1 MEECFPRGGTLKK
14 SEETATKKRQR
25 EDDNLFST
33 YREEAEETGKKK
45 KKKQL
50 KETSKASQHEKG
62 SFAKVK
68 AVELLNYKDLSVG
81 MLFLG
86 CIKEVKDFELVIS
99 LPYNLVGFVQATNI
113 CEAYT
118 KLLNE
123 QVKKEEPVE
132 GLIPLPNLYSPG
144 MLVRC
149 AISNL
154 ETTSGGFNSIKLSL
168 NPKLIHGDLAPSS
181 VHKGMYLTGLV
192 SSEEDH
198 GYLIDLGIA
207 GTKAFL
213 PRHKADVY
221 INQTN
226 KGPALG
232 VGQYLDTVIDEVK
245 NDGRI
250 LRLSVS
256 QSDVTA
262 AIATDEQKWTINNL
276 LPGLVVKAQI
286 QKIFH
291 DHIAVSF
298 LSSYTGI
305 VDFLHLEPKKA
316 NVYQSDQLVKA
327 CILWIDK
334 SSKTI
339 RLTFRK
345 TFLQPGRLI
354 KQLSSNWIGTVHEK
368 CTVKALFKHA
378 GAMFELD
385 GETMAFALKY
395 HLISKLS
402 SDLNRYKEGTVH
414 TGRVVAFS
422 PMEETILLS
431 LKETVI
437 EEPFWK
443 HEDIQA
449 GQFLEGTVEKIA
461 TEGITVNIAKR
472 ISGLIPN
479 LHMADITLNHPEK
492 RYTPGKNIKCRVLN
506 VDPLAR
512 KLILTR
518 KKTMINSKLPIIAS
532 FHDAKPGM
540 ITHGF
545 IWAVKDF
552 GCIVKFYNDVHGLVP
567 ARELSSHYIPV
578 IQDAFYKGQV
588 VRVRVLECNREKETL
603 LLSFKIIEENEN
615 GEPDNKRERRTLS
628 QWKESG
634 KIVDVRIA
642 SKTDAELN
650 VLILPEESPAVLP
663 KVHLSD
669 HAANCELLFHC
680 LKEGDVL
687 SRVMCLNTSK
697 GQTILT
703 RKTAL
708 ISCVEKG
715 SCAKDFSE
723 VQVGMYLTGFV
734 RNIMPYGVFVEFLH
748 GLVGLVPI
756 SEVSDKFVTEIG
768 DHFVQGQT
776 VVAKVTNIDEQKKRF
791 LLTLKMS
798 ECAPD
803 DCSAD
808 GFSQI
813 GQCCS
818 ELQFCKSLM
827 KKNEKLDEGETI
839 YSVIPGKNLILVV
852 EKLEDNGSVLFSTS
866 QVPGAKKI
874 SAVQHKEQEKPLTL
888 GQKVKAVILHVDILK
903 AHVHVSM
910 EEALLKKCKE
920 NFAENSV
927 HSAVIQHLSE
937 EFAVASL
944 KDTSK
949 LVAVPLKRHFNDT
962 FRFES
967 ERLSVGQKI
976 SVTLSSMDAD
986 QHGIQFAVQNASSGR
1001 EKVKMPL
1008 NLTKRKP
1015 LIGEVITGTVKSI
1028 KPISVL
1034 VSITDKLTGNI
1045 HASQIV
1051 ENVLAGAL
1059 PTSKLRP
1066 KQSVTCRVIGGRD
1079 LKTHKFLPITHP
1091 HLMKSVLELSILP
1104 SLLNTEVKVEKHK
1117 PLNTYSSGDTV
1128 TCYVVKY
1135 NKEKQCL
1142 EVEISPGIRGTV
1154 EQLLL
1159 SSSAKVLK
1167 RPEKHFRPGQ
1177 ALTATV
1183 VDVEDARKKLSLS
1196 LIDLDALTE
1205 GCITFGC
1212 VKSVIPSTGLQIT
1225 IPFGKTGRASFFQ
1238 LNDCYDEI
1246 SLEKF
1251 AAGMLVRCC
1260 ILSVGNKIDL
1270 SLRESRLNPGSVSK
1284 QIDEDL
1290 SSIDCLKEGQLIKGF
1305 VSAVTDKGVFFR
1317 ISSSIDGHILFK
1329 NVTSYYVNEIE
1340 MYKKHIPEGKL
1351 LTAKIISIAKEENHI
1366 ELSLLSNDTGNPDVI
1381 PESDGYSLRRKKG
1394 EKKRRRTNSEREVKS
1409 SKKKK
1414 SQVSQDD
1421 EDSGVEV
1428 HYREQKTENEEKKEA
1443 SNKPPAPRLQVSSG
1457 FSWDVSLNTLKTSL
1471 IDGKESSSDSEED
1484 EEECPKIQK
1493 TKSNQKKQGVEKRPA
1508 GKEAKDPS
1516 QQPQS
1521 INEFERLVL
1530 SSPNIS
1536 ANWIQYMDFHL
1547 QATELEQARAVAERA
1562 LQTIYFREEQEKL
1575 NVWVAML
1582 NMENTYGTEETLLK
1596 VFGRAVQYN
1605 DPLKAFQH
1613 LVEIYIKSE
1622 KFKEADELFNTMIK
1636 RFKQE
1641 KSVYWKNAAF
1651 LLKQGQSEAAHR
1663 LLQRAMK
1670 CLPEKEHVEVIS
1682 KFAQLE
1688 FQLGDPV
1695 RAKAL
1700 FESTLSSYPKRT
1712 DIWSVYIDMM
1722 VKHGN
1727 QKEIRD
1733 IFERV
1738 IHLSLA
1744 AKRIKFFF
1752 KRYLEYEKKHGN
1764 EKTVQAVKEKAL
1776 QYVEAKS
1783 SVGTS

>member
-1 MEECFPRGGTLKK
+1 MEECFPRGGTQKK
-14 SEETATKKRQR
+14 SVETTIKKRPR

-33 YREEAEETGKKK
+33 YHKDEESSSIRKKK
-45 KKKQL
+45 KK
-50 KETSKASQHEKG
+50 ETATAAKHEKS
-62 SFAKVK
+62 SFTKVK
-68 AVELLNYKDLSVG
+68 PVELLKYKDLSVG

-86 CIKEVKDFELVIS
+86 CIKEVKDFELVVS
-99 LPYNLVGFVQATNI
+99 LPYNLIGFVQATNI

-118 KLLNE
+118 KLLNM
-123 QVKKEEPVE
+123 QVEKETPLED
-132 GLIPLPNLYSPG
+132 LIPLPSLYSPG

-149 AISNL
+149 VISNL

-181 VHKGMYLTGLV
+181 LHTGMYLTGLV
-192 SSEEDH
+192 SSVEDH
-198 GYLIDLGIA
+198 GYLIDLGIG

-213 PRHKADVY
+213 PRQKAEVY

-226 KGPALG
+226 KGTALR
-232 VGQYLDTVIDEVK
+232 VGQYLHCVIEEVK
-245 NDGRI
+245 NEGRI

-262 AIATDEQKWTINNL
+262 AIATEEQKWTLNNL
-276 LPGLVVKAQI
+276 LPGLVVKAQV
-286 QKIFH
+286 QKIFY

-305 VDFLHLEPKKA
+305 VDFLHLDAKKA
-316 NVYQSDQLVKA
+316 NLYQNDQIVKA

-334 SSKTI
+334 SSKII
-339 RLTFRK
+339 RLTLRK
-345 TFLQPGRLI
+345 TFLQPWKLI

-368 CTVKALFKHA
+368 CTVKALYKNA

-395 HLISKLS
+395 HLISMES
-402 SDLNRYKEGTVH
+402 GNVNTYKEGTVH
-414 TGRVVAFS
+414 TGRVVGFS

-431 LKETVI
+431 LKKKVI

-449 GQFLEGTVEKIA
+449 GQLLEGTVDKIG
-461 TEGITVNIAKR
+461 TEGITVDITDR
-472 ISGLIPN
+472 ISGLVPN
-479 LHMADITLNHPEK
+479 LHMADVALQHPEK
-492 RYTPGKNIKCRVLN
+492 RYTPGKMIQCRVLN
-506 VDPLAR
+506 VNPAAK

-545 IWAVKDF
+545 IWAVKKF
-552 GCIVKFYNDVHGLVP
+552 GCIVKFYNDVHGLAP
-567 ARELSSHYIPV
+567 ARELSTQFIPS
-578 IQDAFYKGQV
+578 IQEAFYKGQV
-588 VRVRVLECNREKETL
+588 VKVRVLECDPEKETL
-603 LLSFKIIEENEN
+603 VLSFKIVEENNN
-615 GEPDNKRERRTLS
+615 GEQEQSSGRRKNLHW
-628 QWKESG
+628 QEPG

-642 SKTDAELN
+642 SKTDTELN
-650 VLILPEESPAVLP
+650 VLLLPEESPALLP

-669 HAANCELLFHC
+669 HVTNCELLFQC
-680 LKEGDVL
+680 LKEGDEL
-687 SRVMCLNTSK
+687 TRVMCLNNSK

-708 ISCVEKG
+708 ISFVEKG
-715 SCAKDFSE
+715 SSVKDFSE
-723 VQVGMYLTGFV
+723 VQVGMFLTGFI
-734 RNIMPYGVFVEFLH
+734 RNIMPYGVFVEFLR

-756 SEVSDKFVTEIG
+756 SEVSDKFVTDISN
-768 DHFVQGQT
+768 HFVQGQT

-791 LLTLKMS
+791 LATLKMS

-803 DCSAD
+803 DCLAESCSSI
-808 GFSQI
+808 SQ
-813 GQCCS
+813 CLN
-818 ELQFCKSLM
+818 ELQFCRELM
-827 KKNEKLDEGETI
+827 KRNELNEDQTI
-839 YSVIPGKNLILVV
+839 FSMVPGKKLILVV
-852 EKLEDNGSVLFSTS
+852 EKLEDNGSVLFHAGK
-866 QVPGAKKI
+866 VPGAQKI
-874 SAVQHKEQEKPLTL
+874 SAVQHKDREKPLAL
-888 GQKVKAVILHVDILK
+888 GQKVKAVVLHVNILE
-903 AHVHVSM
+903 AHIHVSM

-920 NFAENSV
+920 NLTENSV
-927 HSAVIQHLSE
+927 HPALVQHLAE

-944 KDTSK
+944 KDASN

-962 FRFES
+962 FRFDS
-967 ERLSVGQKI
+967 ERLSHGQNI
-976 SVTLSSMDAD
+976 SVTLLAMEAD
-986 QHGIQFAVQNASSGR
+986 EHGLLLAVQNTSSGR
-1001 EKVKMPL
+1001 EKGMVPL
-1008 NLTKRKP
+1008 NFMKKKSC
-1015 LIGEVITGTVKSI
+1015 IGELITGTIKSI
-1028 KPISVL
+1028 KPTSVL
-1034 VSITDKLTGNI
+1034 VSITDKLIGTI
-1045 HASQIV
+1045 HASQIL
-1051 ENVLAGAL
+1051 ENVRAGDL

-1066 KQSVTCRVIGGRD
+1066 KQSLTCRVIGGRD
-1079 LKTHKFLPITHP
+1079 VKTHKFLPITHTR
-1091 HLMKSVLELSILP
+1091 LMQSILELSILP
-1104 SLLNTEVKVEKHK
+1104 SLLNTEARVEKQK
-1117 PLNTYSSGDTV
+1117 PMKMYSSGDML
-1128 TCYVVKY
+1128 TCYVAKY

-1142 EVEISPGIRGTV
+1142 EVEISPGIRGKV

-1159 SSSAKVLK
+1159 STSAKILK
-1167 RPEKHFRPGQ
+1167 RPDKHFKQGQ
-1177 ALTATV
+1177 ALFATV
-1183 VDVEDARKKLSLS
+1183 VDADDIRKKLSLS
-1196 LIDLDALTE
+1196 LTDIHTLTE
-1205 GCITFGC
+1205 GCVTFGC
-1212 VKSVIPSTGLQIT
+1212 VKSVIPSTGIQIT
-1225 IPFGKTGRASFFQ
+1225 LPFGKTGRASFFQ

-1246 SLEKF
+1246 SMEKF
-1251 AAGMLVRCC
+1251 TAGMFVRCC
-1260 ILSVGNKIDL
+1260 ILTVGSKIDV
-1270 SLRESRLNPGSVSK
+1270 SLRESRTNPGSVSK
-1284 QIDEDL
+1284 QIDEDI
-1290 SSIDCLKEGQLIKGF
+1290 SSIDCLEEGQLVKGF
-1305 VSAVTDKGVFFR
+1305 VSAVTEKGVFFR

-1329 NVTSYYVNEIE
+1329 NVTSYYVKEID
-1340 MYKKHIPEGKL
+1340 MYKQHIPEGKL
-1351 LTAKIISIAKEENHI
+1351 LAAKIISIDKEEKHV
-1366 ELSLLSNDTGNPDVI
+1366 ELSLLSKDTGNPDII
-1381 PESDGYSLRRKKG
+1381 PESAGFSLRWKKG
-1394 EKKRRRTNSEREVKS
+1394 EKKKRRRTDSESEAKS

-1414 SQVSQDD
+1414 SRESHDD

-1428 HYREQKTENEEKKEA
+1428 YYRENEAKNEKKKEDSSKA
-1443 SNKPPAPRLQVSSG
+1443 PVPRLQVSTG
-1457 FSWDVSLNTLKTSL
+1457 FSWDVSVNTLKTSL
-1471 IDGKESSSDSEED
+1471 PDGKESSSDSEED
-1484 EEECPKIQK
+1484 EEGESPKPQK
-1493 TKSNQKKQGVEKRPA
+1493 TKRNPKKQEVNKGEA
-1508 GKEAKDPS
+1508 GKETPDPH
-1516 QQPQS
+1516 QRPQS

-1530 SSPNIS
+1530 GSPNIS

-1596 VFGRAVQYN
+1596 VFERAVQYN

-1613 LVEIYIKSE
+1613 LVDIYIKSE
-1622 KFKEADELFNTMIK
+1622 KFKEAEELMNTMIK
-1636 RFKQE
+1636 RFKHE
-1641 KSVYWKNAAF
+1641 KLVYCKYATF

-1663 LLQRAMK
+1663 LLQRALK
-1670 CLPEKEHVEVIS
+1670 CLPEKEHVDVIS

-1688 FQLGDPV
+1688 FHLGDPV

-1722 VKHGN
+1722 VKHGD

-1764 EKTVQAVKEKAL
+1764 EKTIQAVKEKAL
-1776 QYVEAKS
+1776 QYVESKS